1 MGDDIRGKVPPVRP
15 KAWTWVWV
23 SALVTVFCGG
33 PLALLAW
40 AAVGFDEATGP
51 QPVDCADALEWAQA
65 TLPESA
71 VEPRCTTASWLDTQ
85 VTADF
90 RMPRGEAAQWLA
102 GTYPGTEPRKP
113 QFCDHDLCVN
123 VQYDGEA
130 EPGGPVAVDVTV
142 TYEGESALVHLL
154 AFDT

>member
-1 MGDDIRGKVPPVRP
+1 MRP
-15 KAWTWVWV
+15 RARTWVWV
-23 SALVTVFCGG
+23 SVLVSIFCGG
-33 PLALLAW
+33 PVALLAW
-40 AAVGFDEATGP
+40 GAMAFSEAGKA
-51 QPVDCADALEWAQA
+51 QPVDCADAMRWAQA
-65 TLPESA
+65 TLPKSA

-90 RMPRGEAAQWLA
+90 RMPRHEAAQWLA
-102 GTYPGTEPRKP
+102 GTYPGTEPGKP
-113 QFCDHDLCVN
+113 QFCDHDLCLN

-130 EPGGPVAVDVTV
+130 ELDGPVAVDVRV